1 MTKQTFF
8 LTVVALCN
16 FVIMNLATPD
26 SSWADS
32 PYVAET
38 DYDAIHRSPKDGWG
52 ELVVVEEEKEPL
64 PLYAEILLWPVNRV
78 LDLVDVVRIDIGAGS
93 SYGGVMRITRQGSV
107 GYRKV
112 EPGSLRVGSFGRK
125 SPLLLE
131 KENEFG
137 VGQSYEFSEDRDVCE
152 AEFGIGLDL
161 FLGGYIGLCPEGI
174 VDLFAGIF
182 FLDPDN
188 DDIR

>member
-1 MTKQTFF
+1 MRKQTFF
-8 LTVVALCN
+8 LTVLALCN
-16 FVIMNLATPD
+16 SVIVHLTAPEP
-26 SSWADS
+26 SWADS

-38 DYDAIHRSPKDGWG
+38 DYDSIRQSPKDGWG

-64 PLYAEILLWPVNRV
+64 PLYAEIFLWPVNRV
-78 LDLVDVVRIDIGAGS
+78 LDLVDVVRIDVGAGS

-137 VGQSYEFSEDRDVCE
+137 VGQSYEFSQDRDVCE
-152 AEFGIGLDL
+152 SEFGLGLDL

-174 VDLFAGIF
+174 VDLLAGIF